1 MKPKRIL
8 ILGISGMLG
17 HKLFL
22 ELTKDQHLDVYGT
35 KRTFNNEPFGGKFA
49 AKIRGGVDGDN
60 FDTIIRALA
69 SIQPD
74 IVINCIGLIKQTALA
89 NDPLSAITVNAQLPH
104 RLSLVCKTAGA
115 RLIHFS
121 TDCVF
126 DGGKGK
132 YTEEDT
138 PSASDLYGR
147 TKLLGELSYPHCL
160 TIRTSIIGHELKGYL
175 SLVEWFLRQKE
186 ARGYSNAIFSGL
198 PTIEVARVVREYI
211 LRDDTLHGV
220 YHLAADA
227 ISKYDLL
234 RLIDECY
241 GDRIRIERYDDFFI
255 DRSLDSSKFSD
266 KTGYKAPSWH
276 ELIRMMNDDYKACEY
291 YHA

>member
-22 ELTKDQHLDVYGT
+22 ELTKDPNLDVYGT
-35 KRTFNNEPFGGKFA
+35 KRSFDSDPFGGKFA
-49 AKIRGGVDGDN
+49 ANIRGGVDGDN
-60 FDTIIRALA
+60 FDTVIRALA

-126 DGGKGK
+126 DGIKGG
-132 YTEEDT
+132 YTEQDI
-138 PSASDLYGR
+138 PSSSDLYGQ
-147 TKLLGELSYPHCL
+147 TKLLGELTYPHCL

-175 SLVEWFLRQKE
+175 SLVEWFLRQKKTK
-186 ARGYSNAIFSGL
+186 GYANAIFSGL
-198 PTIEVARVVREYI
+198 PTIEIARVVKDYI
-211 LRDDTLHGV
+211 LHDDTLCGV
-220 YHLAADA
+220 YHLSAAA

-234 RLIDECY
+234 NLINKCY
-241 GDRIRIERYDDFFI
+241 SSEIQIERFDDFFI
-255 DRSLDSSKFSD
+255 DRSLDSTAFFE
-266 KTGYKAPSWH
+266 KTGYKAPSWD
-276 ELIRMMNDDYKACEY
+276 ELVRSMSHDYKECEY